1 MSLSSVQTKLL
12 LTVVNQSVARLSVER
27 DNLYAII
34 PSDEAFDVVAQSFN
48 TKFAACIKIKKMAEK
63 TIDEAAI
70 DGMET
75 NHFNVIIHLIGV
87 EIDGLHDA
95 IDNLIV
101 TDVNRVIAAKKAIQ
115 THIDVLSELSR
126 NLLGMFTYS

>member
-1 MSLSSVQTKLL
+1 MSLSSDQTKLL

-48 TKFAACIKIKKMAEK
+48 TKFAACIKIQKMAEK